1 MGSKYSKIL
10 KEYERLENE
19 KSTIIGIQEAQ
30 LEREWNTMH
39 KMLIDMR
46 KEIRDAKKRN
56 EMIIKTIRNLWEA
69 IRNQAEWLRID
80 EIKR

>member
-10 KEYERLENE
+10 REYERLDKE
-19 KSTIIGIQEAQ
+19 KSTILGIQEAQ

-80 EIKR
+80 ELKR

>member
-1 MGSKYSKIL
+1 
-10 KEYERLENE
+10 
-19 KSTIIGIQEAQ
+19 
-30 LEREWNTMH
+30 MH

-80 EIKR
+80 ELKR